1 MKKIDLVNGLAA
13 KAGLSKKDS
22 AICVDA
28 FIEVIKEGLVDDGK
42 VAIQGFGT
50 LEVKERAARTGVNP
64 QTGEKLEIPARKT
77 VTFKPSE
84 ILKTLVRE

>member
-13 KAGLSKKDS
+13 KAGLSKKDA

-28 FIEVIKEGLVDDGK
+28 FIEVIKDGLVADEK
-42 VAIQGFGT
+42 VAIQGSGT